1 MVYAHDAYALHG
13 MAQKE
18 LIRELELRRRA
29 DERAA
34 RKAESTLWARFVRDG
49 LIDQVTGLRYLSA
62 LERRPDD
69 RLLASR

>member
-34 RKAESTLWARFVRDG
+34 IEPRVVSTRTAKAPGGILF
-49 LIDQVTGLRYLSA
+49 
-62 LERRPDD
+62 
-69 RLLASR
+69 RLLPRRA